1 MLRDHAEA
9 MECRDCEDCLRLG
22 LQAFEWIR
30 TAHAHFQAD
39 VLSGDAAFDDNFEQV
54 ITGLYA
60 TWLAVSEVVEPWVAK
75 LENRGY
81 TVEAAGKLRE
91 CCQEA
96 RDAIEERSLA
106 HAARR
111 AAKRR

>member
-1 MLRDHAEA
+1 MAAEIA
-9 MECRDCEDCLRLG
+9 CFATMPKRWNAGDREDVFRLG
-22 LQAFEWIR
+22 DSKR
-30 TAHAHFQAD
+30 SNGSCTAHPPHFQAD

-81 TVEAAGKLRE
+81 TVGGSGQAPRVLPGGKR
-91 CCQEA
+91 C
-96 RDAIEERSLA
+96 
-106 HAARR
+106 H
-111 AAKRR
+111 